1 MGGNSGCRRSRTANE
16 KLAIALCAS
25 KGDAV
30 VAVTQ
35 IELNV
40 RIHSTVAVWSWRM
53 SVLRSTTCGIPRS

>member
-1 MGGNSGCRRSRTANE
+1 MGGNTGCRRSRTGNE
-16 KLAIALCAS
+16 KLAIALCVS

-40 RIHSTVAVWSWRM
+40 RIHQKVVAVYAFTFNLMR
-53 SVLRSTTCGIPRS
+53 VPRS